1 MHHVESSLPFPARN
15 AGRSPGAC
23 PAAWICAAPLQ
34 SHRVVFYKSGNRLAL
49 RTDIGHRVAA
59 DPGVHVQLNH
69 AQRELTV
76 KIVYYGPGLSG
87 KTTNLQ
93 KIHERTRTEVRG
105 RLLTV
110 ETHDDRTLFF
120 DLLPVFFST
129 ASGFKVKVKLFTVP
143 GQVIH
148 NATRRI
154 VLQNA
159 DAVAFIADSRRSAA
173 ADNNSYWRN
182 LQENMRENNLDPS
195 EVPVVIQYNKL
206 DLPDAKTEAEIDETR
221 QRGKEPVVGAV
232 AIQGVGVVETLHAVL
247 QSAFRK
253 MDARANLTK
262 NIGLGEGEF
271 LSQIFANIDT
281 RGTALET
288 SYPPRAAAGGAV

>member
-1 MHHVESSLPFPARN
+1 M
-15 AGRSPGAC
+15 
-23 PAAWICAAPLQ
+23 
-34 SHRVVFYKSGNRLAL
+34 
-49 RTDIGHRVAA
+49 
-59 DPGVHVQLNH
+59 QLNH

-76 KIVYYGPGLSG
+76 KVVYYGPGLSG

-93 KIHERTRTEVRG
+93 MIHARTRQEVRG

-159 DAVAFIADSRRSAA
+159 DAVAFIADSRRSAGSE
-173 ADNNSYWRN
+173 NNAYWRN
-182 LQENMRENNLDPS
+182 LHENMKENGLDLN
-195 EVPVVIQYNKL
+195 ETPVVIQFNKR
-206 DLPDAKTEAEIDETR
+206 DLPDTKTEAELDVIR
-221 QRGKEPVVGAV
+221 KKGREPVVGAV
-232 AIQGVGVVETLHAVL
+232 AIRCEGVLETLFHVL
-247 QSAFRK
+247 QQAWRNLE
-253 MDARANLTK
+253 ARAQLSK
-262 NIGLGEGEF
+262 NIGLSEAEF
-271 LSQIFANIDT
+271 LGQVFNNIDVK
-281 RGTALET
+281 GTQLEKRFGAEAQKEAEKNRSGT
-288 SYPPRAAAGGAV
+288 GGAR

>member
-1 MHHVESSLPFPARN
+1 M
-15 AGRSPGAC
+15 
-23 PAAWICAAPLQ
+23 
-34 SHRVVFYKSGNRLAL
+34 
-49 RTDIGHRVAA
+49 
-59 DPGVHVQLNH
+59 QLNH

-93 KIHERTRTEVRG
+93 MVHQRTSAEVRG

-154 VLQNA
+154 VLQGA
-159 DAVAFIADSRRSAA
+159 DAVAFIADSRRSMAA
-173 ADNNSYWRN
+173 ENNAYWKN
-182 LQENMRENNLDPS
+182 LYENMRENGLDPA
-195 EVPVVIQYNKL
+195 EVPLVIQYNKR
-206 DLPDAKTEAEIDETR
+206 DLPDSKTDQEIEDTR
-221 QRGKEPVVGAV
+221 KKGKEPVVGAIAV
-232 AIQGVGVVETLHAVL
+232 RGVGVLETLHAVL
-247 QSAFRK
+247 QQAFRSLE
-253 MDARANLTK
+253 ARANLTK
-262 NIGLGEGEF
+262 NIGLTEKEF
-271 LSQIFANIDT
+271 LTQIFANIDT
-281 RGTALET
+281 AGTELEKN
-288 SYPPRAAAGGAV
+288 YPAKKAQVAK